1 MKKIILTILICFFTL
16 NANTVAQTWGGN
28 DDDDDT
34 IHSTDTNPYERD
46 FIINPYTK
54 EKYYLNSPKGIS
66 TLNLYITGI
75 NL

>member
-1 MKKIILTILICFFTL
+1 MKAGIKQNVNNISDLNNIPDSNNVNIPALT
-16 NANTVAQTWGGN
+16 QKGGYN
-28 DDDDDT
+28 YY
-34 IHSTDTNPYERD
+34 N